1 MTMPKIAQIIR
12 DTALGRDYIA
22 VDRNGGL
29 WSAEIETAARGAG
42 APSRARR
49 AC

>member
-29 WSAEIETAARGAG
+29 WSGEIETAG

>member
-1 MTMPKIAQIIR
+1 MPKIAQIIR

-29 WSAEIETAARGAG
+29 WSGEIETAARGAG